1 MLKVKP
7 HSVKKH
13 RRGQRNSVKIYTKNF
28 KWVGNNVAGAA
39 SKWASIR
46 RLVRVKSPAIV
57 SLQETKFQVS
67 GKHKLEGYIVYEHL
81 RKQKTAGG
89 GILLAV
95 NKDLNPALA
104 SEGGDDVE
112 ALTVDICVKKCK

>member
-1 MLKVKP
+1 M
-7 HSVKKH
+7 
-13 RRGQRNSVKIYTKNF
+13 
-28 KWVGNNVAGAA
+28 
-39 SKWASIR
+39 
-46 RLVRVKSPAIV
+46 KSPAIV

-104 SEGGDDVE
+104 SEGGDNVE
-112 ALTVDICVKKCK
+112 ALTVDICVKKMQIACSTAYGPQEKDPKDKKAQVLEVFR